1 MDVND
6 ERFLTPDSMVEE
18 VRTACWET
26 MQQVPKTIG
35 EIATVIY
42 NSLTAK
48 YTKKK
53 IYAGPTE
60 ATALGNISVQMIAAG
75 EFADLKETRKCI
87 FDSFEIKLYEA

>member
-1 MDVND
+1 M
-6 ERFLTPDSMVEE
+6 
-18 VRTACWET
+18 
-26 MQQVPKTIG
+26 K
-35 EIATVIY
+35 
-42 NSLTAK
+42 K
-48 YTKKK
+48 TKKK